1 MYLIGIGKPPTNY
14 TITDIKDGWKSC
26 RIVEISDWFH
36 SPTSV
41 TFVPCGM
48 MPKSVTL
55 TLPHSTPRLEY
66 SSDKPT
72 RITPEGR
79 EGGCKKTKGVKK
91 KIGIA
96 AIFRWHIHWMIGS
109 MHRED
114 ISTLKK
120 TVLLLVS
127 SFEFDFCFSSK
138 PGNLP
143 FLLLDCSRLMSW
155 MWWEP
160 VPRDVHSSVEED
172 MKKLFGRWGPPRLT
186 SWSTKGFLA
195 TTVVRSMQDSKKT
208 FTQSLHNLNFNI
220 ETKYLRFE
228 WNPVSFCGRTPVHK
242 LDKKEW
248 IS

>member
-96 AIFRWHIHWMIGS
+96 AIFR
-109 MHRED
+109 
-114 ISTLKK
+114 
-120 TVLLLVS
+120 
-127 SFEFDFCFSSK
+127 
-138 PGNLP
+138 
-143 FLLLDCSRLMSW
+143 
-155 MWWEP
+155 
-160 VPRDVHSSVEED
+160 
-172 MKKLFGRWGPPRLT
+172 
-186 SWSTKGFLA
+186 
-195 TTVVRSMQDSKKT
+195 
-208 FTQSLHNLNFNI
+208 
-220 ETKYLRFE
+220 
-228 WNPVSFCGRTPVHK
+228 
-242 LDKKEW
+242 
-248 IS
+248 